1 MKYKYTQ
8 EGTKHG
14 ANARGLCYFLQPSL
28 DRNKDEPETNLTW
41 RSGQSQNKLQYR
53 NEQFMIK
60 MLRTRCISGHYL
72 QNIYFSIHKN
82 HREQREERCNP
93 QFHAFVQDMS
103 YLVENFQQIE
113 MNIACSPIY
122 FYDQGFTKQNRHC
135 FFIFLRWEEG
145 ATLWVL
151 VWVSNSPDVGGD
163 ETELP
168 SGQKNKNK

>member
-1 MKYKYTQ
+1 
-8 EGTKHG
+8 
-14 ANARGLCYFLQPSL
+14 
-28 DRNKDEPETNLTW
+28 
-41 RSGQSQNKLQYR
+41 
-53 NEQFMIK
+53 
-60 MLRTRCISGHYL
+60 
-72 QNIYFSIHKN
+72 
-82 HREQREERCNP
+82 
-93 QFHAFVQDMS
+93 MS

-151 VWVSNSPDVGGD
+151 VWVSNSPDLGGD